1 VPLVNPAKERPML
14 GREHAIGHP
23 VLTDSNTGLAN
34 RLHFELVFSYVFHG
48 AGRGVPLT
56 LVLASTSVTDHE
68 GLRALGEKFQS
79 CTRASDL
86 VAYLGEGRFIL
97 LLFGSNISG
106 GRVAADRVEVAL
118 QGLTPRPVCI
128 GVASYTPEMKESANL
143 LEAVDRMLRA
153 AEAAGGGVEMA
164 G

>member
-1 VPLVNPAKERPML
+1 ML

-23 VLTDSNTGLAN
+23 VLTDASTGLAN

-56 LVLASTSVTDHE
+56 LVLAATSVTDLE
-68 GLRALGEKFQS
+68 GLRVLGEKFQS

-97 LLFGSNISG
+97 LLFGSNTSG
-106 GRVAADRVEVAL
+106 GRVAADRIETAIH
-118 QGLTPRPVCI
+118 GLTPAPVSI
-128 GVASYTPEMKESANL
+128 GIASYTADMKESADL
-143 LEAVDRMLRA
+143 LEAVDRTLRV
-153 AEAAGGGVEMA
+153 AEAAGGGIEMP